1 MLLNHVNSLKEKV
14 VLLLNRLN
22 ELEVNHD
29 TLKAK
34 NDYLINVNKDLE
46 TKIKIIQAK
55 EKQLKLVTAIT
66 E

>member
-34 NDYLINVNKDLE
+34 NDYLIN
-46 TKIKIIQAK
+46 
-55 EKQLKLVTAIT
+55 
-66 E
+66 